1 MEYATHLDHLEDR
14 VGFEPCEPVV
24 PVAPYLGG
32 KKLLAKKLVP
42 LLKAIPHRAYVEP
55 FVGMGGIFFRRN
67 FVSSCEVINDLN
79 GDVANLF
86 RVLKWHYVPLMDI
99 LRWQITSREDFERL
113 RKSNPDTL
121 TDLHKAARF
130 LYLQRLAFGGKVNG
144 AFGVAINP
152 ARFDIHKLGQIL
164 DDAHQ
169 RLSRVVVECLPYGEV
184 ITRYDRPDTLFYL
197 DPPYYGNEKDYNAA
211 FSRSE
216 YQDMAEQLSQIK
228 GRFVLSLNDRPEV
241 RSIFSAFHIES
252 VAVSYSISREAKG
265 RGSRGEVIITN

>member
-1 MEYATHLDHLEDR
+1 MEHAPHFNHMEDI
-14 VGFEPCEPVV
+14 VGLEPCEPVA

-42 LLKAIPHRAYVEP
+42 LLRAIPHRAYVEP
-55 FVGMGGIFFRRN
+55 FVGMGGVFFRRN

-86 RVLKWHYVPLMDI
+86 RVLKWHYVPLIDI
-99 LRWQITSREDFERL
+99 LRWQITSRADFERL
-113 RKSNPDTL
+113 RRSNPETL
-121 TDLHKAARF
+121 TDLHRAARF

-144 AFGVAINP
+144 AFGVTISP
-152 ARFDIHKLGQIL
+152 ARFDVHKLGQIL

-169 RLSRVVVECLPYGEV
+169 RLSRVVVECLPYAEI

-211 FSRSE
+211 FARSE
-216 YQDMAEQLSQIK
+216 YQSLAEQLSQIK

-241 RSIFSAFHIES
+241 RSIFSAFQIES
-252 VAVSYSISREAKG
+252 VEVSYSISREAKG